1 MDTENKLKLTKKQ
14 KKELIKLIVSAVL
27 LIAAAVF
34 FATVPLDYTNPVI
47 FAVRIAVFA
56 GIYLIT
62 GFDIIKNAFRGIFS
76 GDFLD
81 EQFLMTVASVA
92 AFFIGEYVEGVAIIV
107 LYGIGELFQNIA
119 VGRSRKRISAIA
131 ALRTDV
137 AHVLENGE
145 ITDLDPEEVAVGS
158 IIEVRPGE
166 KIPIDGVVT
175 EGFAGV
181 DTSSLTGESN
191 PVSVSPGDTVFGG
204 TISTDGR
211 LIIKTTKPLAESSQ
225 EKVIALVEEAAMKK
239 SKTERFITK
248 FARIYTPCVVIA
260 AVLIALIPS
269 LITGDPVRWIRSAI
283 VFLVVSCPCAL
294 VISIPM
300 AFFAG
305 VGKASKSGVL
315 VKGAEYLERLADA
328 KNIVMDKTGTIT
340 SGTFEVKSVTCA
352 EGVSEERLLKAA
364 CTAESASNHPLA
376 AAIADFCGKR
386 GISAASGDKIEFREY
401 PGKGVTAVSGEDV
414 LAAGNIGFAR
424 EIAKNGGKTEPE
436 AFPGNEKT
444 AENNVFPENAL
455 FPENVAGTAVYVFEN
470 GKYLGLLTLGDTVK
484 PGSREAVLNF
494 KKLGVERVV
503 MLSGDAE
510 SECASVAEECGL
522 DDYKS
527 RLLPGDKVTELENII
542 SGTGK
547 TTVYVGDGIN
557 DAPVLALADV
567 GVAMGSM
574 GQDAAVEAADCV
586 IMNDDLR
593 KLAEAVGISRKTV
606 RIARQNVILAIGV
619 KMAVLVLAAFG
630 LSAMWPAVFADV
642 GVLVLAILNS
652 MRVMK

>member
-14 KKELIKLIVSAVL
+14 KRELIKLIVSAVL

-34 FATVPLDYTNPVI
+34 FATVPLDYSNPFV
-47 FAVRIAVFA
+47 FAARIAVFA
-56 GIYLIT
+56 AIYLIT
-62 GFDIIKNAFRGIFS
+62 GFDIIKNAVRGIFS

-131 ALRTDV
+131 ALRTDT

-145 ITDLDPEEVAVGS
+145 ISDRDPEEVGVGS
-158 IIEVRPGE
+158 LIEVRPGE
-166 KIPIDGVVT
+166 KIPLDGTVT
-175 EGFAGV
+175 EGFAGI

-191 PVSVSPGDTVFGG
+191 PVNVAPGDAVFGG

-211 LIIKTTKPLAESSQ
+211 LVIRTTKPLAESSQ
-225 EKVIALVEEAAMKK
+225 EKVIALVEEASMKK

-248 FARIYTPCVVIA
+248 FARIYTPCVVVA
-260 AVLIALIPS
+260 AILIALIPS
-269 LITGDPVRWIRSAI
+269 LIMRDPVRWIRTAI
-283 VFLVVSCPCAL
+283 MFLVVSCPCAL

-340 SGTFEVKSVTCA
+340 SGTFEVKSLACA
-352 EGVSEERLLKAA
+352 VGVSEERLLKAA
-364 CTAESASNHPLA
+364 CVAESASNHPLA
-376 AAIADFCGKR
+376 AAIEKYCAKR
-386 GISAASGDKIEFREY
+386 GIAAVSGEKIEFREY
-401 PGKGVTAVSGEDV
+401 PGKGVTAVAGDDV
-414 LAAGNIGFAR
+414 FAAGNIGFAR
-424 EIAKNGGKTEPE
+424 EIAKNGGKYGDAAATGTAPE
-436 AFPGNEKT
+436 REINGFPGNDG
-444 AENNVFPENAL
+444 FPENTS
-455 FPENVAGTAVYVFEN
+455 GTAVYVFEN

-484 PGSREAVLNF
+484 QGSSEAVSSF
-494 KKLGVERVV
+494 KKLGVESVV

-510 SECASVAEECGL
+510 SECSAVAEEVGL
-522 DDYKS
+522 DSYKS
-527 RLLPGDKVTELENII
+527 RLLPENKVEELEKII
-542 SGTGK
+542 SETKK

-586 IMNDDLR
+586 VMNDDLR
-593 KLAEAVGISRKTV
+593 NLAEAVAISRKTV

-619 KMAVLVLAAFG
+619 KMAVLILAACG
-630 LSAMWPAVFADV
+630 ISAMWPAVFADV
-642 GVLVLAILNS
+642 GVLVIAILNS

>member
-56 GIYLIT
+56 GIYLIA

-547 TTVYVGDGIN
+547 TT
-557 DAPVLALADV
+557 
-567 GVAMGSM
+567 
-574 GQDAAVEAADCV
+574 
-586 IMNDDLR
+586 
-593 KLAEAVGISRKTV
+593 
-606 RIARQNVILAIGV
+606 
-619 KMAVLVLAAFG
+619 
-630 LSAMWPAVFADV
+630 
-642 GVLVLAILNS
+642 
-652 MRVMK
+652 

>member
-34 FATVPLDYTNPVI
+34 FAMVPLDYTNPVI
-47 FAVRIAVFA
+47 FAARIAVFA

-211 LIIKTTKPLAESSQ
+211 LVIKTTKPLAESSQ

-424 EIAKNGGKTEPE
+424 EIAKNGGVTEPE